1 MYILH
6 FIKRGCTSANL
17 VSDSFN
23 ILSIIS
29 KIFNMPSQHIYMNK
43 APCPSVCSC
52 ATLQTKCNWALKMSA
67 NVKPKTDT
75 CYAFK
80 MESARAI
87 LVFS

>member
-1 MYILH
+1 MDYTDFAAVYLQK
-6 FIKRGCTSANL
+6 FANDL
-17 VSDSFN
+17 FLKVNPFKDLRRSRPFN
-23 ILSIIS
+23 ISAPPIS
-29 KIFNMPSQHIYMNK
+29 
-43 APCPSVCSC
+43 
-52 ATLQTKCNWALKMSA
+52 TLQTKCNWALKMSA